1 MQENENIIL
10 IYAEIDD
17 DGSILPVSLESVGIG
32 KKLCNEHGSK
42 LSVLIAGSNIEAAA
56 EELRH
61 YGIDFIHVADNPA
74 LEVYQP
80 EYHLSIIEKVCG
92 NTKPKAILFANTYT
106 AIDLAPRVAFN
117 LDTGLITD
125 CVDISVEDGEMAFTK
140 PVFSS
145 NVLSVYGFAQEP
157 AMATIRARAFE
168 PMERNETPAG
178 EIIPIDIEFDEN
190 LLQTKV
196 IKQEIQEEDG
206 IPLSKADTI
215 VAGGRG
221 IGGPEGFE
229 TLSQLCD
236 VLGAALG
243 SSRPPCDLEWV
254 PAKTQIGLT
263 GEIVAPSL
271 YIAVGISGSFQH
283 LSGMTDSKVIV
294 AINRDERANIFKV
307 ADYGI
312 VGEYEDVIPALCETL
327 KEIQ

>member
-1 MQENENIIL
+1 MKENENIIL
-10 IYAEIDD
+10 VYTETSD
-17 DGSILPVSLESVGIG
+17 DGGILPASLESVGIG
-32 KKLCNEHGSK
+32 RKLCNEQGGK
-42 LSVLIAGSNIEAAA
+42 LAVLIAGSNIEATV

-61 YGIDFIHVADNPA
+61 YGIDYINVADSPD

-80 EYHLSIIEKVCG
+80 EYYLSIFDKICEDV
-92 NTKPKAILFANTYT
+92 KPKTILFSNTYT
-106 AIDLAPRVAFN
+106 AIDLAPRVAYDF
-117 LDTGLITD
+117 DTGLITD
-125 CVDISVEDGEMAFTK
+125 CVDITIEDGDMVFTK

-145 NVLSVYGFAQEP
+145 NVMSIYGFAQEP

-168 PMERNETPAG
+168 PMERNDASTG
-178 EIIPIDIEFDEN
+178 DIIPVDITFDESQ
-190 LLQTKV
+190 LQTK
-196 IKQEIQEEDG
+196 IIRQEIHEEEG

-215 VAGGRG
+215 VSGGRG
-221 IGGPEGFE
+221 MGGPEGFE
-229 TLSQLCD
+229 TLSELCD
-236 VLGAALG
+236 ILGAALG

-254 PAKTQIGLT
+254 PAKIQIGLT

-294 AINRDERANIFKV
+294 AINRDERANIFKI

-312 VGEYEDVIPALCETL
+312 VGEYEDVIPALCEIL